1 MSGEVTIKSSSGW
14 QSRLLALIITAAVT
28 LAVMIPIMRTLE
40 TRAQTGMMT
49 QIGIAILVPV
59 LIWLLYPQMMKL
71 LPGSAKKNQTL
82 PWSIQNGTLTLGG
95 AVIPQNTI
103 KMVHC
108 WQKEDAWTIN
118 IETTGKNYLLRSVE
132 GEQAARSVRQLY
144 ALVDA
149 LGYRSQWREV

>member
-14 QSRLLALIITAAVT
+14 QSRMLALLITAVVVIMLT
-28 LAVMIPIMRTLE
+28 LPVVRSLTA
-40 TRAQTGMMT
+40 RAQTGMMT
-49 QIGIAILVPV
+49 QIGIAIVVPV

-71 LPGSAKKNQTL
+71 LPGGQKKNETL
-82 PWSIQNGTLTLGG
+82 RWSIQSGDLTLGET
-95 AVIPQNTI
+95 VIPLRTI

-108 WQKEDAWTIN
+108 WQKEGSWTIN
-118 IETTGKNYLLRSVE
+118 IETTGKNQLLRSAE
-132 GEQAARSVRQLY
+132 GEEAARSVRQLY